1 MSYVKTNIGKFV
13 PNIREFKD
21 DEIETMTA
29 KEFDE
34 LPLSDQISIYN
45 RFPEA
50 YSRLTGKTSDA
61 TTAQDATEPTPEDKA
76 KQFAVEFERRVDDA
90 IRRAFHPNEG

>member
-29 KEFDE
+29 KEFDK
-34 LPLSDQISIYN
+34 LPLSDQINIYH

-50 YSRLTGKTSDA
+50 YSRLTGKTVDDTA
-61 TTAQDATEPTPEDKA
+61 TKDTSEPTPEDRAKA
-76 KQFAVEFERRVDDA
+76 FAVEFERRVDDA

>member
-1 MSYVKTNIGKFV
+1 MYVKSNIDLFTPKY
-13 PNIREFKD
+13 REFED
-21 DEIETMTA
+21 AEVETMTA

-61 TTAQDATEPTPEDKA
+61 TTAQDTPEPTPEDRA

>member
-1 MSYVKTNIGKFV
+1 MYVKSNIDLFTPKY
-13 PNIREFKD
+13 REFED
-21 DEIETMTA
+21 AEVETMTA

-61 TTAQDATEPTPEDKA
+61 TTAQDATEPTPEDRA

-90 IRRAFHPNEG
+90 IRRAFHPNER

>member
-1 MSYVKTNIGKFV
+1 MSYVRSNIDKFM
-13 PNIREFKD
+13 PSCRGFED
-21 DEIETMTA
+21 DEVETMTA

-34 LPLSDQISIYN
+34 LPLSDQICVYN

-50 YSRLTGKTSDA
+50 YRRLTGKTVDDTA
-61 TTAQDATEPTPEDKA
+61 TKDTPEPTPEDKA
-76 KQFAVEFERRVDDA
+76 KAFCDAFERRVDDA